1 MNLIFLT
8 ISVKE
13 STETSYSDKTIFI
26 SSLLWSNV
34 RVRKMVTFGIFVK
47 TKGNVFLYFICE
59 TVFKI
64 SELMFSFVHFI
75 FFFYNRFAI
84 ILAHKIYTKLKVFIT
99 KIQFYILLGNHFIVT
114 LEIFWIKTFLV
125 LKQILWVTYEWML
138 WYREYHM
145 EYRLEYGSLLVPIY
159 NTWLLKILT

>member
-34 RVRKMVTFGIFVK
+34 RVRKVVTFGIFVK

-75 FFFYNRFAI
+75 FFFYNRFAT

-125 LKQILWVTYEWML
+125 LKTNIMSDFHAMIWEIS
-138 WYREYHM
+138 
-145 EYRLEYGSLLVPIY
+145 YGISFGIWKSSCPYIQH
-159 NTWLLKILT
+159 LTS

>member
-1 MNLIFLT
+1 MINFQHIGIKNWKKKYMWTRKEMNLIFLT

-99 KIQFYILLGNHFIVT
+99 KIPVLYSFGKSLYSNSRNILN
-114 LEIFWIKTFLV
+114 
-125 LKQILWVTYEWML
+125 
-138 WYREYHM
+138 
-145 EYRLEYGSLLVPIY
+145 
-159 NTWLLKILT
+159 